1 MFNQSLIN
9 LWADSQEVNNLLLVQ
24 KACPP
29 GLRDLLIPFGV
40 TAALEFRQGARSRPL
55 GTSRN
60 QQGSLQT
67 GGVFFNHAVFLP
79 LFLPHLLSL
88 PPSAPLR
95 RSLSRV
101 LVVFFDILRFRMR
114 RKLSRDIRMHAGY
127 TQTSTKA
134 RPLKAL
140 REQKRRVV
148 VCGLIALA
156 AWNNGAGRE

>member
-1 MFNQSLIN
+1 M
-9 LWADSQEVNNLLLVQ
+9 Q

-29 GLRDLLIPFGV
+29 RP
-40 TAALEFRQGARSRPL
+40 ARSFN
-55 GTSRN
+55 SVWCH
-60 QQGSLQT
+60 GSFGIQARSKIAAF
-67 GGVFFNHAVFLP
+67 GHKQESAGVFVDRRVFFNHAVFLP

-101 LVVFFDILRFRMR
+101 LVIFFDILRFRMR